1 MGNYGKECQHGIRAQ
16 GICCSFP
23 GVFPRAQAQPLPS
36 LTALTGSYWGPG
48 KAPAGNHSV
57 LHSHWD
63 SCLFRELC
71 GEQRESP
78 SQGAAPG
85 ARGGAGSAPEPP
97 SPFSTPQCPCWGLRH
112 PSGTGLLPG
121 LQRPRPRAQDGPGVA
136 GARAGRGRAAPG
148 ISHTDNHRR
157 ACSAAPRGLAG
168 MCRWSPGCAELA
180 PPLAGPGG
188 FRELG
193 MHDRDQPQPS
203 VRQQAHPARARPRFT
218 IRTPPAEARDR
229 SGCVPEPRPTRD
241 NPG

>member
-1 MGNYGKECQHGIRAQ
+1 MASGHR
-16 GICCSFP
+16 
-23 GVFPRAQAQPLPS
+23 
-36 LTALTGSYWGPG
+36 GS
-48 KAPAGNHSV
+48 AA
-57 LHSHWD
+57 
-63 SCLFRELC
+63 
-71 GEQRESP
+71 P
-78 SQGAAPG
+78 SQGCSPVPRLSLRRPSQRSPGVTGAPVKPRLETTACSIPTG
-85 ARGGAGSAPEPP
+85 IPVCSGSCAGSSVNHRAREQRQEPVKERDQPRSPPAP
-97 SPFSTPQCPCWGLRH
+97 SPPRSVPAGVCDIRAGRGCSRA
-112 PSGTGLLPG
+112 LPG
-121 LQRPRPRAQDGPGVA
+121 LQRPRPRAQDGPGAA

-188 FRELG
+188 FRELR